1 MSKEFEQIVLQKL
14 SKIDE
19 IEQKVSEIETI
30 KETLEVVKKSVIII
44 EDKVNRE
51 LPALFEAYDLNYVI
65 QKEKEKKIDS
75 LENISNN
82 LSYRVDSLEITVK
95 EHSIELKKLIS

>member
-1 MSKEFEQIVLQKL
+1 MSKEFEQIVLKKL

-65 QKEKEKKIDS
+65 QKEKKIDS

-82 LSYRVDSLEITVK
+82 LSYRVDSLENTVK